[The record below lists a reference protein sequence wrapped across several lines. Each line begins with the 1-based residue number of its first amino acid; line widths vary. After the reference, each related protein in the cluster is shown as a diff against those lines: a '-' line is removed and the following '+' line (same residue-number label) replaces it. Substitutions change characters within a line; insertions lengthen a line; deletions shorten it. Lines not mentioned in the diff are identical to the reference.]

1 MLVNVTDTR
10 IVIGRINVLPGEKVP
25 AVALTSKEDASIK
38 RLVAAGYLAEK
49 PGVHKSE
56 AVTAPKQAE
65 KSAEKP
71 EKEKPG
77 K

>member
-25 AVALTSKEDASIK
+25 AVALTSGEEASIK
-38 RLVAAGYLAEK
+38 RLVAAGFLAEK
-49 PGVHKSE
+49 PCVHKSE
-56 AVTAPKQAE
+56 AKPAE